1 METIKIRDLSAA
13 VWTGLFFIGFSL
25 LNMSE
30 FFVFRKT
37 ETYETDNHPLCGCAT
52 IVIQKITFP
61 VIIEVSSHY

>member
-1 METIKIRDLSAA
+1 MTQEGTDHTVCAFLIS
-13 VWTGLFFIGFSL
+13 GFSL

-30 FFVFRKT
+30 FFVIRKT

-52 IVIQKITFP
+52 IVIQKNHLS